1 MTIQE
6 LFKSISE
13 RVQSTASVKTIYGE
27 PISAEGKTIIPVA
40 KVVYGFG
47 AGGGSQSA
55 LPAAE
60 DGDKPLQAVGGG
72 GGGGVSVTPLGF
84 IEVTASETRFVS
96 FEERRRIVRALVLG
110 TALGIF
116 LLRRRRR
123 RS

>member
-1 MTIQE
+1 MPIQE

-13 RVQSTASVKTIYGE
+13 RVQSTASVKTVYDE

-40 KVVYGFG
+40 RVVYGFG
-47 AGGGSQSA
+47 AGGGGSQSGQ
-55 LPAAE
+55 PASD
-60 DGDKPLQAVGGG
+60 DGGEPLQAVG

-110 TALGIF
+110 AVVGIF
-116 LLRRRRR
+116 LPRRRRR